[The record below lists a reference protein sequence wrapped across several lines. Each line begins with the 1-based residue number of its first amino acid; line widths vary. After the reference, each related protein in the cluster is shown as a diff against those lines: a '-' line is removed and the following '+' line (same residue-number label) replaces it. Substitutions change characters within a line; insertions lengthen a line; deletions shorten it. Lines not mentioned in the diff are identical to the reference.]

1 MRIKQLYIFLFFIWF
16 GSTIIASTTDKADS
30 WTKEKESIVHEV
42 ISTFHNSL
50 GFDYLTREE
59 CDSLNADGL
68 LSQLDESQR
77 YYTYFE
83 LERILIKSS
92 LFRGEIRMAIAQSD
106 QMYSKA
112 RALAYP
118 FGNALALNAMGE
130 VYSYTGRL
138 REAGAAYEESLRLL
152 DGMDGEDVHI
162 RMLLVELIDY
172 NLRIRNVNGA
182 SRYLARLN
190 LYPEDRLS
198 PLELVMRHISN
209 ASCQLFKGD
218 LKAASHCL
226 VQIGQLEAQLIPEI
240 RQYLLIIDAR
250 YLVATGEHEAALTAY
265 NDFLQTEYARINH
278 NIYKEALLEKAD
290 LLVKMGNKEEAYG
303 QYDKVFSYIKTSFE
317 KNYPK
322 EIDRLCTR
330 FQADQL
336 AYQNER
342 DRIVSMRFYLAG
354 IIVSVLFLIFL
365 LVLGW
370 KKIFRLKH
378 SQMRQEAMKEKAVQ
392 AIQRKNMFLSNM
404 SHEVRTPLNAIV
416 GFSAVL
422 TDEDE
427 SFDDESRREFSEI
440 IKVNSF
446 QLLKL
451 INDILDFS
459 DFENDNITFN
469 IRTHDAVK
477 LCNEVVETVMASR
490 KLEVEMRFDTDLSV
504 LMLDTDDARLRQV
517 LINLL
522 VNAAKFTEQGSIVLE
537 LKMADADTALFSVTD
552 TGCGIP
558 PEKQHLIFERFEKLN
573 DFVQGSGLGL
583 SICQLIVKYMNGKL
597 WVDSGYTRGARFCFT
612 HPLKYNPALHGGT
625 AQ

>member
-198 PLELVMRHISN
+198 PLELAMRHISN

-226 VQIGQLEAQLIPEI
+226 VQIGQLETQLIPEI

-250 YLVATGEHEAALTAY
+250 YLVATGEHEAALAAY
-265 NDFLQTEYARINH
+265 NDFLQIEYARINH

-370 KKIFRLKH
+370 KKIFRLKR
-378 SQMRQEAMKEKAVQ
+378 SQIRQEAMKEKAVQ

-537 LKMADADTALFSVTD
+537 LKMADAGTALFSVTD